1 MIIPLLTRLHDKQ
14 REHAMPMER
23 FYKYVGLSRQGYFQA
38 KARQQQQ
45 DQMMGCI
52 EKQVKDYRRTKDKRS
67 GSTSLFFNLGIKQ
80 DYDLGINKFAHL
92 MRDYG
97 LSLKPLRTRVVT
109 TQSTKQSW
117 NYDNL
122 VKDLTIRG
130 INELVVGDLTYV
142 IYGKDRYFLFLLTD
156 VYSARIVGW
165 EWSTRMRAQNALGA
179 LRMWNQLRGSQS
191 IHGCIH
197 HTDGGSQYFSEL
209 YLGAMKDLKL
219 QVSVARSCLDNGF
232 AEQRNGLMKHHLLP
246 VLAPD
251 LDAPRLNK
259 ELYKIIHN
267 YNHERKQKNLGWMSP
282 AEYENYWKEREDRP
296 KMELYDREQNKRT
309 ERFGF

>member
-97 LSLKPLRTRVVT
+97 LSLKPLRPRGLT
-109 TQSTKQSW
+109 TK
-117 NYDNL
+117 
-122 VKDLTIRG
+122 
-130 INELVVGDLTYV
+130 
-142 IYGKDRYFLFLLTD
+142 
-156 VYSARIVGW
+156 
-165 EWSTRMRAQNALGA
+165 
-179 LRMWNQLRGSQS
+179 
-191 IHGCIH
+191 
-197 HTDGGSQYFSEL
+197 
-209 YLGAMKDLKL
+209 
-219 QVSVARSCLDNGF
+219 
-232 AEQRNGLMKHHLLP
+232 
-246 VLAPD
+246 
-251 LDAPRLNK
+251 
-259 ELYKIIHN
+259 
-267 YNHERKQKNLGWMSP
+267 
-282 AEYENYWKEREDRP
+282 
-296 KMELYDREQNKRT
+296 
-309 ERFGF
+309 